1 MEKVIYIGKEAIMS
15 KRLIT
20 KLFLLL
26 AASSFLAGCSIVAP
40 FSRSVEFVTF
50 SVPISKETFSPEAIL
65 RVRIWNAE
73 TLKVAENNANCAVSY
88 NQETQTEEVHCP
100 EGVNYREVSPE
111 EFEFL
116 VKDIG
121 AEIEIRSATVTV
133 GEKYR
138 LQISGL
144 ASDDCNTA
152 SATVEGKARSAQVL
166 IEDLMWATTLMACP

>member
-1 MEKVIYIGKEAIMS
+1 MNQSLVRSFILPAA
-15 KRLIT
+15 LI
-20 KLFLLL
+20 
-26 AASSFLAGCSIVAP
+26 FLAGCSIVAP

-50 SVPISKETFSPEAIL
+50 SVVIDKVNFSPEASL

-73 TLKVAENNANCAVSY
+73 TLKVAESSSNCAVVY

-100 EGVNYREVSPE
+100 EGVEYREVSPE

-116 VKDIG
+116 VQDLG
-121 AEIEIRSATVTV
+121 AEIEIKSATVTV
-133 GEKYR
+133 GEMYR
-138 LQISGL
+138 LQIFGL

-152 SATVEGKARSAQVL
+152 SATVEEKARSAHIL

>member
-1 MEKVIYIGKEAIMS
+1 MS

-26 AASSFLAGCSIVAP
+26 AAFSFLAGCSIVAP

-50 SVPISKETFSPEAIL
+50 KVPIAKGTFSPEASL

-73 TLKVAENNANCAVSY
+73 TLKVAESNVNCAVSY
-88 NQETQTEEVHCP
+88 NQETKTEEVHCP
-100 EGVNYREVSPE
+100 EGVVYREASPE

-116 VKDIG
+116 VQDIG
-121 AEIEIRSATVTV
+121 AEVEIKSATVKV

-144 ASDDCNTA
+144 ASDDCNMA
-152 SATVEGKARSAQVL
+152 SATVEEKARSAQVL
-166 IEDLMWATTLMACP
+166 IDDLMWATTLMACP

>member
-1 MEKVIYIGKEAIMS
+1 MNQSFV
-15 KRLIT
+15 RT
-20 KLFLLL
+20 FLLP
-26 AASSFLAGCSIVAP
+26 AALIFLAGCSIVAP

-50 SVPISKETFSPEAIL
+50 NMSINKDAFSPEANL

-73 TLKVAENNANCAVSY
+73 TLKVAESNANCAVSY
-88 NQETQTEEVHCP
+88 NQETKTEEVHCP

-116 VKDIG
+116 VQDIG
-121 AEIEIRSATVTV
+121 AEIEITSATVTV

-152 SATVEGKARSAQVL
+152 SATVEEKARSAQVL
-166 IEDLMWATTLMACP
+166 IDDLMWATTLMACP

>member
-1 MEKVIYIGKEAIMS
+1 MNQSFV
-15 KRLIT
+15 RT
-20 KLFLLL
+20 FLLP
-26 AASSFLAGCSIVAP
+26 AALIFLAGCSIVAP

-50 SVPISKETFSPEAIL
+50 SVSINTEAFSPEASL
-65 RVRIWNAE
+65 RVRVWNAA
-73 TLKVAENNANCAVSY
+73 TLKVAESSSNCAVSF

-100 EGVNYREVSPE
+100 EGVEYREVSPE

-116 VKDIG
+116 VQDLG
-121 AEIEIRSATVTV
+121 AEIEIKSATVTV
-133 GEKYR
+133 GEMYR

-152 SATVEGKARSAQVL
+152 SATVEEKARSAHIL

>member
-1 MEKVIYIGKEAIMS
+1 MNQSLVRSFILPAA
-15 KRLIT
+15 LI
-20 KLFLLL
+20 
-26 AASSFLAGCSIVAP
+26 FLAGCSIVAP

-50 SVPISKETFSPEAIL
+50 SVVIDKVNFSPEASL

-73 TLKVAENNANCAVSY
+73 TLKVAESSSNCAVVY

-100 EGVNYREVSPE
+100 EGVEYREVSPE

-116 VKDIG
+116 VQDLG
-121 AEIEIRSATVTV
+121 AEIEIKSATVTV
-133 GEKYR
+133 GEMYR

-152 SATVEGKARSAQVL
+152 SATVEEKARSAHIL

>member
-1 MEKVIYIGKEAIMS
+1 MNQSFA
-15 KRLIT
+15 RT
-20 KLFLLL
+20 FLLP
-26 AASSFLAGCSIVAP
+26 AALIFLAGCSIVAP

-50 SVPISKETFSPEAIL
+50 NVSINTEAFSPEASL

-73 TLKVAENNANCAVSY
+73 TLKVAESSANCAVVY

-100 EGVNYREVSPE
+100 EGVEYREVSPE

-116 VKDIG
+116 VRDLG
-121 AEIEIRSATVTV
+121 AEIEIKSATVTV
-133 GEKYR
+133 GEMYR

-152 SATVEGKARSAQVL
+152 SATVEEKARTAYIL
-166 IEDLMWATTLMACP
+166 IEDLMWATTMMACP

>member
-1 MEKVIYIGKEAIMS
+1 MGKRIIMNV
-15 KRLIT
+15 
-20 KLFLLL
+20 FLLL
-26 AASSFLAGCSIVAP
+26 AASSFLVGCSILAP
-40 FSRSVEFVTF
+40 FSRSDEFVTF
-50 SVPISKETFSPEAIL
+50 SMVINKETFSPEAIL

-73 TLKVAENNANCAVSY
+73 TLKVAESNANCAVSY

-100 EGVNYREVSPE
+100 EGVKYRDVSPE

-116 VKDIG
+116 VQDLG
-121 AEIEIRSATVTV
+121 AEIEIKSATVTV

-152 SATVEGKARSAQVL
+152 SATVEEKARSAHVL
-166 IEDLMWATTLMACP
+166 IDDLMWATTLMACP

>member
-1 MEKVIYIGKEAIMS
+1 MNQSFVRS
-15 KRLIT
+15 
-20 KLFLLL
+20 FLLPTAL
-26 AASSFLAGCSIVAP
+26 IFLAGCSIVAP
-40 FSRSVEFVTF
+40 VSRSVEFVTF
-50 SVPISKETFSPEAIL
+50 NVPIDKGTFSPEASL

-73 TLKVAENNANCAVSY
+73 TLKVAESNANCAVSY
-88 NQETQTEEVHCP
+88 NQETKTEEVHCT

-116 VKDIG
+116 VQDIG
-121 AEIEIRSATVTV
+121 EEIEIKSATVKV

-152 SATVEGKARSAQVL
+152 SATVEEKARSAQIL
-166 IEDLMWATTLMACP
+166 IDDLMWATTLMACP

>member
-1 MEKVIYIGKEAIMS
+1 MS

-26 AASSFLAGCSIVAP
+26 AASSFLAGCSVAAP

-50 SVPISKETFSPEAIL
+50 SVSIGKGTFSPEAIL

-73 TLKVAENNANCAVSY
+73 TLKAAESNANCAVSY
-88 NQETQTEEVHCP
+88 NQETKTEEVHCP
-100 EGVNYREVSPE
+100 EGAEYREVSPE

-116 VKDIG
+116 VQDIG
-121 AEIEIRSATVTV
+121 AEIEIKSATVTV

-152 SATVEGKARSAQVL
+152 SASVEERAKSAHIVL
-166 IEDLMWATTLMACP
+166 DNLMWATTLMACP

>member
-1 MEKVIYIGKEAIMS
+1 MR
-15 KRLIT
+15 KRLVT

-26 AASSFLAGCSIVAP
+26 AASSFIAGCSIIAP
-40 FSRSVEFVTF
+40 FSRSDEFVTF
-50 SVPISKETFSPEAIL
+50 SVAINKESFSPEASL
-65 RVRIWNAE
+65 RVRIWDAE
-73 TLKVAENNANCAVSY
+73 TLKVAEGNANCAVSY
-88 NQETQTEEVHCP
+88 NQETKTEEVHCP
-100 EGVNYREVSPE
+100 EGVVYREASPE

-116 VKDIG
+116 VQDIG

-166 IEDLMWATTLMACP
+166 IDDLTWATTLMACP

>member
-1 MEKVIYIGKEAIMS
+1 MS

-50 SVPISKETFSPEAIL
+50 SVPIDKGTFSPEASL
-65 RVRIWNAE
+65 RVRIWNAA
-73 TLKVAENNANCAVSY
+73 TLKVAESNANCAVSY
-88 NQETQTEEVHCP
+88 NQETKTEEVHCP
-100 EGVNYREVSPE
+100 EGVNYREVTPE

-116 VKDIG
+116 VQDIG
-121 AEIEIRSATVTV
+121 AEIEIKSATVTV
-133 GEKYR
+133 GEMYR

-152 SATVEGKARSAQVL
+152 SATVEERATSAHVVL
-166 IEDLMWATTLMACP
+166 ENLLWATTLMACP